1 MIAYFRIRGLQE
13 EIEMHCSDIGG
24 AIRQGVRQFPS
35 FDRRNPW
42 IFSDSVQNRVY
53 VLLDPETEPP
63 PKVRR
68 VVEKRQHAKSA
79 SKACIPTVAMM
90 EGDLPSSL
98 LGNNDPD
105 VRQAVAGDS

>member
-13 EIEMHCSDIGG
+13 EIEMYCSDIGG
-24 AIRQGVRQFPS
+24 AISQGVRQFPS

-53 VLLDPETEPP
+53 VLLDPETEPL

-68 VVEKRQHAKSA
+68 VEKGRHAKSA
-79 SKACIPTVAMM
+79 SKACMPTVAMM
-90 EGDLPSSL
+90 KGGLPSSL
-98 LGNNDPD
+98 SGDNDQD
-105 VRQAVAGDS
+105 LRQAIAGDS

>member
-1 MIAYFRIRGLQE
+1 MIAYFRIRGLQDE
-13 EIEMHCSDIGG
+13 VEMHCSDIGG
-24 AIRQGVRQFPS
+24 AISQGLRRFPS

-68 VVEKRQHAKSA
+68 VEKGPHAKSA
-79 SKACIPTVAMM
+79 SKPVYAP
-90 EGDLPSSL
+90 LP
-98 LGNNDPD
+98 
-105 VRQAVAGDS
+105 